1 MKSEDIAK
9 LAGVSRSTVSRVI
22 NNYDNVP
29 EETRLKV
36 MKIIQAYDYHPNA
49 FARTLAGKKSETI
62 GVFFIVEDGKDGPSN
77 LIYND
82 FYTAYLDAI
91 VDIANERGYYVLV
104 QTVCRDEDYVRVSKA
119 FREKRIDGGIII
131 GTRQDTLSKI
141 QVDKIKDVLVIF
153 DYELSKIKELHLR
166 DNITILNSDDEGA
179 MEQAVKHIKEL
190 GHTSIGFI
198 KGDATA
204 LSARQRHKGFKMA
217 MEKFGLTYNAD
228 YVIDGRFEQDTTY
241 DAMKQAIF
249 EKRLAQSYI
258 CANDYMAIVAMECLR
273 EHGILVPE
281 EVSFIGFD
289 NTRTGQLMTPKLT
302 SLTPDFMGMARK
314 AVEIIH
320 MKSTEE
326 ETYVPDLIEYKVELI
341 KRDSVSSK

>member
-1 MKSEDIAK
+1 MKSQDIAK

-36 MKIIQAYDYHPNA
+36 MKVIEAYDYHPNA

-62 GVFFIVEDGKDGPSN
+62 GVFFIVEDGNEGPSN

-104 QTVCRDEDYVRVSKA
+104 QTICRDEDYMRVSKA

-131 GTRQDTLSKI
+131 GTRQDTLTKI
-141 QVDKIKDVLVIF
+141 QVDKINDVLVIF
-153 DYELSKIKELHLR
+153 DYELSKIKELKTS
-166 DNITILNSDDEGA
+166 DNITILNSDDEKA
-179 MEQAVKHIKEL
+179 MEEAVKHMKEC
-190 GHTSIGFI
+190 GHKDIGFI
-198 KGDATA
+198 KGDPTA
-204 LSARQRHKGFKMA
+204 LSARRRHDGFKIA
-217 MEKFGLTYNAD
+217 MKKYGLTYKAD
-228 YVIDGRFEQDTTY
+228 YVIDGRFEQQTTY
-241 DAMKQAIF
+241 DAMKEAIGDG
-249 EKRLAQSYI
+249 RLAQSYI
-258 CANDYMAIVAMECLR
+258 CANDYMAIVAMDCLR
-273 EHGILVPE
+273 DHGIGVPDQ
-281 EVSFIGFD
+281 VSFVGFD

-302 SLTPDFMGMARK
+302 TLTPDFMGMAKK

-320 MKSTEE
+320 VKSTEE
-326 ETYVPDLIEYKVELI
+326 QTHVPDLIEYKVELI
-341 KRDSVSSK
+341 IRDSVSSK